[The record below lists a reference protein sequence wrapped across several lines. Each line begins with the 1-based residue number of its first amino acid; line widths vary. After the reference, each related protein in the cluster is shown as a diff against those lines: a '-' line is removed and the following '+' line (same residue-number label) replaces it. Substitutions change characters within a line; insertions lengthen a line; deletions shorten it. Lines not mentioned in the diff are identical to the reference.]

1 MWATELSQEGRATPG
16 AVLTLTP
23 RPRMGRWNRGHRRIV
38 SPQDLP
44 SPSKPWQLQCDFKK
58 DASSSVKGASSAVY
72 QPWERGALLTR
83 FYPRRQMQPRL
94 GHISQ

>member
-1 MWATELSQEGRATPG
+1 MTELSQEGRATPG
-16 AVLTLTP
+16 AVLTSTP
-23 RPRMGRWNRGHRRIV
+23 RPCMGRWNRGHRKIV
-38 SPQDLP
+38 SPRNLP

-58 DASSSVKGASSAVY
+58 DASSAVY

-83 FYPRRQMQPRL
+83 FCPRRQMQPRL